1 MDTGSFIV
9 YIKTDDIY
17 KDIAEDVGTRFDTYE
32 LDKLWVWIMNSKY
45 KLRNYESNRPFPK
58 GKNKIVIGLMKD
70 GLVRKI
76 MIKFV
81 GLRAKTY
88 SYVINDGSKD
98 KKQKVHKKRILK
110 FENYKNCLQAT
121 QLENKIK

>member
-1 MDTGSFIV
+1 
-9 YIKTDDIY
+9 
-17 KDIAEDVGTRFDTYE
+17 
-32 LDKLWVWIMNSKY
+32 MNSKY

-81 GLRAKTY
+81 GLRAQTY

-98 KKQKVHKKRILK
+98 KKQKVYKKRILK